1 VDTALFA
8 ARIRTHRV
16 TGKSPF
22 YLTYGREP
30 VIPGDTLIP
39 FIDRRFTKDPVIIAE
54 RNTEDLAKLGQVR
67 AYIEWKT
74 KSVSA
79 RDK

>member
-1 VDTALFA
+1 MLGNYCNGNIHRWDDFVDTALFA

-30 VIPGDTLIP
+30 VIPDDTLIP
-39 FIDRRFTKDPVIIAE
+39 FIDRRFTKDP
-54 RNTEDLAKLGQVR
+54 
-67 AYIEWKT
+67 
-74 KSVSA
+74 
-79 RDK
+79 